1 MAKIV
6 KFFDTDLVKWFDTDV
21 LTWDRALERA
31 LEDVGIFYGTSRYG
45 QRLYGDDKRA
55 FQLRVILRNNT
66 RTITLFMD
74 LRAIVHEAARNTYY
88 GTQKYNQGIYTSKH
102 QMPVLLDINW
112 EYNRIGGCGACT
124 LVIALP
130 YTAIDQIAAGM
141 EVQID
146 CLTENG
152 LEYKTWYRGEVG
164 LREQVLGGVD
174 IVTIQAQGYVTQL
187 DRVRMD
193 NITYAST
200 DTGSIVADIIDTY
213 VISDTDIKRTNA
225 LGLVVATDF
234 TIDTITFNGT
244 AMEAIRTLA
253 ELTGNAEWGV
263 NLDREI
269 FFKIRGETVTKAYN
283 TRDFTA
289 LSESED
295 FSNIKNQY
303 KLFGS
308 GDYVRERG
316 DSASQTTYDKRSDI
330 LQQRAIG
337 SNTVADQYIDGFL
350 TETKNPI
357 KTFAGRLSN
366 VRKRIEG
373 DVIPLGLVK
382 IMNIDAAY
390 KWKSYQLGN
399 INYSLGDG
407 GDGLDVS
414 MSGGKLREDITET
427 LAYFDYRLNQ
437 LVDV

>member
-1 MAKIV
+1 M
-6 KFFDTDLVKWFDTDV
+6 
-21 LTWDRALERA
+21 
-31 LEDVGIFYGTSRYG
+31 IFYGTKKFG
-45 QRLYGDDKRA
+45 QGLYGDDKRA
-55 FQLRVILRNNT
+55 FNLRVIFRNNE
-66 RTITLFMD
+66 RTLTLFMD
-74 LRAIVHEAARNTYY
+74 QRAVVHELPRSTFY
-88 GTQKYNQGIYTSKH
+88 GTQKYNHGIYTSKH
-102 QMPVLLDINW
+102 QKPVLLDVNW
-112 EYNRIGGCGACT
+112 EYNRIGGCGACN

-146 CLTENG
+146 CLPENG
-152 LEYKTWYRGEVG
+152 LKYKTWYRGEVG

-174 IVTIQAQGYVTQL
+174 VVNIQAQGYVMQL

-213 VISDTDIKRTNA
+213 VIPDTDIKRTIA

-269 FFKIRGETVTKAYN
+269 FFKIRSETVTRVYN
-283 TRDFTA
+283 ARDFTA

-295 FSNIKNQY
+295 FGNIKNQY

-330 LQQRAIG
+330 LQQSAIG
-337 SNTVADQYIDGFL
+337 SNAVADQYIDGFL
-350 TETKNPI
+350 AQTKNPI
-357 KTFAGRLSN
+357 KTFNGGLSN
-366 VRKRIEG
+366 VREKIEG
-373 DVIPLGLVK
+373 DAVPLGLLK

-390 KWKSYQLGN
+390 KWKSYQLEN

-407 GDGLDVS
+407 DGLDVS
-414 MSGGKLREDITET
+414 VAGGKLREDITET